1 MFGPLTEP
9 EKDQWATIQAFADS
23 PTMTLLRAR
32 MLGRDIAVVCD
43 VVVQDGDEPTLDIV
57 PLAILVDDDLLG
69 RMEGTD
75 PNS

>member
-1 MFGPLTEP
+1 
-9 EKDQWATIQAFADS
+9 
-23 PTMTLLRAR
+23 MTLLRAR